1 MHMHMGAYTYICHA
15 DSRDVLQLLIA
26 MLSNLDWEQHRQDY
40 LSALNR
46 DPDYAAA
53 LVKHTILHWQSLFA
67 ATSTPFKIDNL
78 FEESFEAL
86 INN

>member
-1 MHMHMGAYTYICHA
+1 
-15 DSRDVLQLLIA
+15 

-46 DPDYAAA
+46 DPAYAAA

-67 ATSTPFKIDNL
+67 AGSNPFNIDKL
-78 FEESFEAL
+78 FEESFEARPCCSRVAAVN
-86 INN
+86 INAFIQPSISWTSCD